1 MADAGAVLSRDD
13 AHDHSFDEAG
23 LGTAGDSPLLRPRSD
38 GVLHAVDATGASPSD
53 LAAIGDTRKS
63 AHPNQREMSWF
74 MVLLTSMSAIGGLLF
89 GYDTGVVSGAILVLK
104 DDFSL
109 SDIEVEVS
117 CCHHLRSRSVCH
129 G

>member
-1 MADAGAVLSRDD
+1 
-13 AHDHSFDEAG
+13 
-23 LGTAGDSPLLRPRSD
+23 
-38 GVLHAVDATGASPSD
+38 
-53 LAAIGDTRKS
+53 
-63 AHPNQREMSWF
+63 MSWF